1 MTERLHFHFLLWCIR
16 EGNGNPLQCSCLENP
31 RDGGAWWAALYG
43 VAQSRTRLKRLSSSS
58 SRGVK
63 EGELNVS
70 SEMHR
75 KKCHIFS
82 TVVIPFPIP
91 SKVWEFWLFP
101 CTLSIFKSMR
111 FFRAF
116 FCFLFLVVDLQCCLS
131 FRCTAEWFSFI
142 YICVYFYFRLFSLKD
157 YHKILSIVRCAVQWG
172 PCWLSNYYTFTA
184 SSREAG
190 MRVSGEQQIGVSLTF
205 LVLFKPFWVLGILLI
220 YACC

>member
-1 MTERLHFHFLLWCIR
+1 M
-16 EGNGNPLQCSCLENP
+16 
-31 RDGGAWWAALYG
+31 
-43 VAQSRTRLKRLSSSS
+43 
-58 SRGVK
+58 
-63 EGELNVS
+63 NVS

-82 TVVIPFPIP
+82 TEVIPFPIP